1 MRAEDGANLRAAML
15 LVSDVL
21 NRNGANPN
29 ELDPMFEK
37 RLCDIISSL
46 YGALLIIEEEEDNEN
61 ESQ

>member
-1 MRAEDGANLRAAML
+1 ML

-46 YGALLIIEEEEDNEN
+46 YGALLIIEEEEDN
-61 ESQ
+61 